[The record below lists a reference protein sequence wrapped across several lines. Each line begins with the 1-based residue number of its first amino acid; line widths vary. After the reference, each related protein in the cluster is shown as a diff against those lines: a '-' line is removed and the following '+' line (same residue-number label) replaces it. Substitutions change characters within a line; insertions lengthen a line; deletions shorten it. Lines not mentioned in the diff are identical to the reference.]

1 MVGRMA
7 DYGNNFVQLHNHTH
21 YSLLDGASK
30 IPDLA
35 KRAAELGMPAVGI
48 TDHGNMHSAYG
59 IYTNCVANGVK
70 PIIGIE
76 AYVTPETA
84 RQDKSRVHWGTE
96 AQRRD
101 DVSGGGLITHLTM
114 WAENDEGLVN
124 LIKASSVANLEGR
137 VMRYPRMDKE
147 VLATY
152 SKGVIASSGCP
163 RASSRPV
170 CVSVSSMRPCAPLAD
185 SGHLRQR
192 QLLHRTHGSRS
203 AHRNSGD
210 R

>member
-1 MVGRMA
+1 MA

-48 TDHGNMHSAYG
+48 TDHGNMHGAYEM
-59 IYTNCVANGVK
+59 YTNCVANGVK

-96 AQRRD
+96 AQRRF
-101 DVSGGGLITHLTM
+101 SG
-114 WAENDEGLVN
+114 
-124 LIKASSVANLEGR
+124 
-137 VMRYPRMDKE
+137 E
-147 VLATY
+147 VLGRQAA
-152 SKGVIASSGCP
+152 GQ
-163 RASSRPV
+163 
-170 CVSVSSMRPCAPLAD
+170 AD
-185 SGHLRQR
+185 SCQQNQQTAALPDEHGIAIFDTGVDNACHHQRHKKFKRRLQHLEQR
-192 QLLHRTHGSRS
+192 SQY
-203 AHRNSGD
+203 
-210 R
+210 

>member
-1 MVGRMA
+1 MVRRRFRIWPNAPPNLACLRSASPTMQHA
-7 DYGNNFVQLHNHTH
+7 WRLRDVHQL
-21 YSLLDGASK
+21 
-30 IPDLA
+30 
-35 KRAAELGMPAVGI
+35 R
-48 TDHGNMHSAYG
+48 
-59 IYTNCVANGVK
+59 ANGVK

-170 CVSVSSMRPCAPLAD
+170 CASVNSMRPCAPPAN
-185 SGHLRQR
+185 S
-192 QLLHRTHGSRS
+192 RTSSAKTTSSSTYGSRS

>member
-1 MVGRMA
+1 MA

-48 TDHGNMHSAYG
+48 TDHGNMHGAYEM
-59 IYTNCVANGVK
+59 YTNCVANGVK

-152 SKGVIASSGCP
+152 SKGVIASSGCLG
-163 RASSRPV
+163 RSSRLV
-170 CVSVSSMRPCAPLAD
+170 CASVNSRRPCAPPAN
-185 SGHLRQR
+185 S
-192 QLLHRTHGSRS
+192 RTSS
-203 AHRNSGD
+203 AKTTSSSNSWITV
-210 R
+210 